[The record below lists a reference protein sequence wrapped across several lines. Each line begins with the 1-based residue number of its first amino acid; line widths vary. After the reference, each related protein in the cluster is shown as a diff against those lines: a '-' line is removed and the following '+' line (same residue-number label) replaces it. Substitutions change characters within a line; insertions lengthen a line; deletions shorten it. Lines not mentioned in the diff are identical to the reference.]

1 MVVLLVTLFLRV
13 TMRRPT
19 DVSALFSLLKATSA
33 GALVLAFAV
42 ACSDSNGPRVPKDG
56 IPVDV
61 EQVDIVIS
69 DSLKQAHLDGFA
81 ATLLSP
87 PRAIAPSAFAA
98 PGAVLSTSAAVCGGG
113 SSDYT
118 VTKLAPPFTPEAIP
132 MYTPSEVVT
141 NDGWL
146 KELPVGFDFVFFGNT
161 YSTVNVYSNGFL
173 KFGTPENN
181 AIFAN
186 GDNIPF
192 SALPN
197 NIIAFAWVDWEP
209 RNIPGGIRFETRGS
223 APDRM
228 FIIQFTNVPEY
239 AGRGNLMAQVVL
251 HEGSNAITMYTNTV
265 NITKMDHRLTQG
277 IENADGTSAFVGP
290 LVEIAPGILSP
301 RVRGFYRLTEDAIRF
316 TPVRVTDT
324 QKPTITAPADITAG
338 NDPRLASAVV
348 ATGSPAAEDNCTPDV
363 PTSGK
368 RSDGRALDAPYP
380 VGETTITWTATDAAG
395 NTATAEQSI
404 KVEDREAPEL
414 TVPSNFSVNA
424 TSSSGAQVSY
434 TLGSWDNVGV
444 TSVGC
449 TPPVGSTLPIGN
461 SQVSCTASD
470 AAGNSTSASFG
481 VFVIDAQGQMGNLIE
496 YLISLG
502 LPNGSNNPLLNE
514 LQQAFG
520 NIGRDISCK
529 KLGDFQRMLIKKS
542 SDIPSE
548 SIGYMTNE
556 ASRIMVVMECSRN
569 K

>member
-19 DVSALFSLLKATSA
+19 EFSALFSLLKATSA

-61 EQVDIVIS
+61 EQVDLIVP
-69 DSLKQAHLDGFA
+69 DSLKQAQLDQFT
-81 ATLLSP
+81 ATLLSAP
-87 PRAIAPSAFAA
+87 HAISPSAFAA

-118 VTKLAPPFTPEAIP
+118 VTKLAPPFTPEPIP
-132 MYTPSEVVT
+132 IYTPSEVVT
-141 NDGWL
+141 QDGYI
-146 KELPVGFDFVFFGNT
+146 KDLPVGFDFVFFGNT
-161 YSTVNVYSNGFL
+161 YHTVNVFSNGYL
-173 KFGTPENN
+173 EFGKPENDVL
-181 AIFAN
+181 FN
-186 GDNIPF
+186 GDNIPNPT
-192 SALPN
+192 LPN

-223 APDRM
+223 APNRM

-277 IENADGTSAFVGP
+277 IENADGTADFRGP
-290 LVEIAPGILSP
+290 LVEIAPGLFSP
-301 RVRGFYRLTEDAIRF
+301 RVKAVYRLTEDAIRF

-324 QKPTITAPADITAG
+324 QKPTITAPADITAN

-348 ATGSPAAEDNCTPDV
+348 ATGSPVAEDNCTPDV
-363 PTSGK
+363 PWSGK

-380 VGETTITWTATDAAG
+380 VGETIITWTATDAAG
-395 NTATAEQSI
+395 NTATALQSI
-404 KVEDREAPEL
+404 KVVDIEAPEL
-414 TVPSNFSVNA
+414 TVPNSYSVNA
-424 TSSSGAQVSY
+424 TSSSGAKVPY
-434 TLGSWDNVGV
+434 TLSSWDNVGV
-444 TSVGC
+444 TSLTC
-449 TPPVGSTLPIGN
+449 EPPSGSTLPIGN
-461 SQVSCTASD
+461 NSVKCTAAD
-470 AAGNSTSASFG
+470 AAGNSTVGTFG
-481 VFVIDAQGQMGNLIE
+481 VFVIDANGQMSNLIE
-496 YLISLG
+496 YLTGLG

-514 LQQAFG
+514 LELAFG
-520 NIGRDISCK
+520 NIGQDISCK
-529 KLGDFQRMLIKKS
+529 KLSDFQRMLIKKS

-548 SIGYMTNE
+548 SVAYMTGE
-556 ASRIMVVMECSRN
+556 ATRIMVVMECS
-569 K
+569 KKM

>member
-1 MVVLLVTLFLRV
+1 
-13 TMRRPT
+13 MRRPT
-19 DVSALFSLLKATSA
+19 EFSALLSLLKAGSA
-33 GALVLAFAV
+33 GALLLAFTV
-42 ACSDSNGPRVPKDG
+42 SCSDSNGPRVPKDG

-61 EQVDIVIS
+61 EQVDVVVS
-69 DSLKQAHLDGFA
+69 DSLKQAQLDQFT

-87 PRAIAPSAFAA
+87 PRAISPSAFAA
-98 PGAVLSTSAAVCGGG
+98 PGAMLSSSAAVCGGG

-173 KFGTPENN
+173 KFGTPENTS
-181 AIFAN
+181 IFAN
-186 GDNIPF
+186 GDKIADP
-192 SALPN
+192 ALPN

-209 RNIPGGIRFETRGS
+209 KNIPGGIRFETRGS
-223 APDRM
+223 PGSRM
-228 FIIQFTNVPEY
+228 FIIQFTNVPEWG
-239 AGRGNLMAQVVL
+239 GRGLLMAQVVL

-265 NITKMDHRLTQG
+265 NITRFEHRLTQG
-277 IENADGTSAFVGP
+277 IENADGTLSFAGP
-290 LVEIAPGILSP
+290 QVEIAPGIMSP
-301 RVRGFYRLTEDAIRF
+301 RVKAVYKLSEDAIRF

-324 QKPTITAPADITAG
+324 QKPTITAPADVVAN

-348 ATGSPAAEDNCTPDV
+348 ATGSPVAEDNCTPEV

-368 RSDGRALDAPYP
+368 RSDGRALDYPYP
-380 VGETTITWTATDAAG
+380 VGETKITWTATDAAG
-395 NTATAEQSI
+395 NTATAEQLI
-404 KVEDREAPEL
+404 TVLDKEAPEL

-424 TSSSGAQVSY
+424 TSSSGAKVPY
-434 TLGSWDNVGV
+434 TLSSWDNVGV
-444 TSVGC
+444 TSLIC
-449 TPPVGSTLPIGN
+449 EPPSGSTLTIGSN
-461 SQVSCTASD
+461 SVKCTAAD
-470 AAGNSTSASFG
+470 AAGNSTVGTFG

-496 YLISLG
+496 YLIALD

-514 LQQAFG
+514 LEQAFG

-529 KLGDFQRMLIKKS
+529 KLGDFQKMLIKKS

-548 SIGYMTNE
+548 SVAYMTNE
-556 ASRIMVVMECSRN
+556 AGRIMVVMECS
-569 K
+569 KKK

>member
-1 MVVLLVTLFLRV
+1 
-13 TMRRPT
+13 MRRPT

-33 GALVLAFAV
+33 GALVLAVAV

-61 EQVDIVIS
+61 EQVDVVVS
-69 DSLKQAHLDGFA
+69 DSLKQAQLDQFT

-173 KFGTPENN
+173 KFGTPENTS
-181 AIFAN
+181 IFAN
-186 GDNIPF
+186 GDKIADPT
-192 SALPN
+192 LPN

-209 RNIPGGIRFETRGS
+209 KNIPGGIRFETRGS

-228 FIIQFTNVPEY
+228 FIIQFTNVPEWG
-239 AGRGNLMAQVVL
+239 GRGLLMAQLVL

-265 NITKMDHRLTQG
+265 NITRFEHRLTQG
-277 IENADGTSAFVGP
+277 IENADGTLVFTGP
-290 LVEIAPGILSP
+290 AVEVAPGILSP
-301 RVRGFYRLTEDAIRF
+301 RVKAVYRLTEDAIRF

-324 QKPTITAPADITAG
+324 QKPTITAPADITAN

-348 ATGSPAAEDNCTPDV
+348 AVGSPVAEDNCTPDV
-363 PTSGK
+363 PRSGT
-368 RSDGRALDAPYP
+368 RSDGRALDYPYP
-380 VGETTITWTATDAAG
+380 VGVTKITWTATDAAG
-395 NTATAEQSI
+395 NTATAEQLI
-404 KVEDREAPEL
+404 TVLDKEAPEL
-414 TVPSNFSVNA
+414 TVPNSYSVNA
-424 TSSSGAQVSY
+424 TSSSGAKVPY
-434 TLGSWDNVGV
+434 TLSSWDNVGV
-444 TSVGC
+444 TSLTC
-449 TPPVGSTLPIGN
+449 EPPSGSTLPIGN
-461 SQVSCTASD
+461 NSVKCTAAD
-470 AAGNSTSASFG
+470 AAGNSTVGTFG
-481 VFVIDAQGQMGNLIE
+481 VFVVDAYGQMGNLIE
-496 YLISLG
+496 YLIALD

-514 LQQAFG
+514 LELAFG
-520 NIGRDISCK
+520 NIGQEISCK
-529 KLGDFQRMLIKKS
+529 KLRDFQSMLIKKS
-542 SDIPSE
+542 RDIPSE
-548 SIGYMTNE
+548 SIGYMTSE
-556 ASRIMVVMECSRN
+556 AGRIMVVMECSRN